1 MEQYHHKVKDDHP
14 AEQTNKMVWYK
25 VELVKMRYLEEGE
38 YFSRLVLK
46 VQEDNLMM
54 APNKMYKAFLA
65 DNLHAQ
71 AALLHRQSVTSFLN
85 LSHLCSWSAVTKL
98 HMYPR
103 YIPSILLAT
112 IAYCS
117 LYLPPTSK
125 VRFIFKCPDQG
136 QPKKVPRIGMTL
148 VTLLAVNTMI
158 NGIKAEMP
166 RVKITQHHP
175 RQSLILRS
183 LTSRCPTPGST
194 PSPTTAASAS
204 SSSLLCRQETSSF
217 QHNPC
222 FCSIWWKWR
231 RRMQP
236 S

>member
-1 MEQYHHKVKDDHP
+1 MQLVCRHKITYVPQVHTLNP
-14 AEQTNKMVWYK
+14 AGNHCLLFPLPASNFKGAF
-25 VELVKMRYLEEGE
+25 YLQM
-38 YFSRLVLK
+38 SRS
-46 VQEDNLMM
+46 
-54 APNKMYKAFLA
+54 
-65 DNLHAQ
+65 
-71 AALLHRQSVTSFLN
+71 RS
-85 LSHLCSWSAVTKL
+85 TKN
-98 HMYPR
+98 P
-103 YIPSILLAT
+103 
-112 IAYCS
+112 
-117 LYLPPTSK
+117 
-125 VRFIFKCPDQG
+125 
-136 QPKKVPRIGMTL
+136 KVPRIGMTL

-236 S
+236 SWRNSGRGSSLPFFPSSGSLAMALRPW

>member
-1 MEQYHHKVKDDHP
+1 
-14 AEQTNKMVWYK
+14 
-25 VELVKMRYLEEGE
+25 
-38 YFSRLVLK
+38 
-46 VQEDNLMM
+46 
-54 APNKMYKAFLA
+54 MYKAFLA

-98 HMYPR
+98 HVPQVHTLN
-103 YIPSILLAT
+103 PAGNHCLLFPLPASNFKG
-112 IAYCS
+112 AF
-117 LYLPPTSK
+117 YLQMSRSTSTK
-125 VRFIFKCPDQG
+125 NP
-136 QPKKVPRIGMTL
+136 KVPRIGMTL

-166 RVKITQHHP
+166 RVKITEHHP

-204 SSSLLCRQETSSF
+204 SSSLLCRWQETSSF
-217 QHNPC
+217 QHNSC